1 MRSCGRKPNPL
12 SRKRKLKTRLTC
24 QKDILNSKRT
34 MLHRL
39 CLQSRCNVLPQSPSS
54 SIQCVRLTQ
63 KRFKH
68 GRDFPRNIP
77 PPAPPGGTPIFRTN
91 TMTLHYDPPPSA
103 PSYKS
108 TPTAFLPETH
118 PFVPAPSMSQPPGTQ
133 LPPPLNKR
141 RPREKSYNLTQKEL
155 SQMRR
160 LRSHPNPK
168 KRKTRAELA
177 SMFGC
182 SQLFVGMAAPLPK
195 EKVKAVFK
203 EREETREAW
212 SPRKRYHRDMRL
224 ERRKEW
230 YQGDE

>member
-1 MRSCGRKPNPL
+1 
-12 SRKRKLKTRLTC
+12 
-24 QKDILNSKRT
+24 

-39 CLQSRCNVLPQSPSS
+39 SLQSRCNALPSS
-54 SIQCVRLTQ
+54 SFPSIQCLRLTQ

-108 TPTAFLPETH
+108 TPTSFLPETH
-118 PFVPAPSMSQPPGTQ
+118 PFVPTSSIQPLGTQ
-133 LPPPLNKR
+133 LPPPLNTR
-141 RPREKSYNLTQKEL
+141 RPREKSYNLKYKDLEK
-155 SQMRR
+155 MRR

-168 KRKTRAELA
+168 KRKSRAELA

-195 EKVKAVFK
+195 EKVKAVFN
-203 EREETREAW
+203 EREEVRAEW
-212 SPRKRYHRDMRL
+212 SPRKRYHRDMRQ

-230 YQGDE
+230 YQGVE

>member
-1 MRSCGRKPNPL
+1 
-12 SRKRKLKTRLTC
+12 
-24 QKDILNSKRT
+24 

-39 CLQSRCNVLPQSPSS
+39 CLQSRSSALPLSPFP
-54 SIQCVRLTQ
+54 SIQCLRLTQ

-77 PPAPPGGTPIFRTN
+77 PPAPPRGTPIFRTS

-118 PFVPAPSMSQPPGTQ
+118 PSVPASSIQPLGTQ
-133 LPPPLNKR
+133 LPPPLNTG
-141 RPREKSYNLTQKEL
+141 RPREKSYNLTQKDL
-155 SQMRR
+155 GRMRH

-168 KRKTRAELA
+168 KRKSRAELA

-203 EREETREAW
+203 EREETRAEW
-212 SPRKRYHRDMRL
+212 SPRKRYHRDMRE